1 MLIAKP
7 VVSFFL
13 QSPLSPVSH
22 AASKESILFF
32 KDFCEWR
39 NFQKWARE
47 GLATASHAAS
57 TLRIMQQSLDKL
69 ISMKQD
75 TTINPDYQYLYDSF
89 LMTLSHEADKQ
100 RLDGTYLG
108 ALALTRADMK
118 HLLNTLMESSD
129 ALDGII
135 RDSYIQAILQLQLGC
150 LTTRRCIEAHHI
162 PLTGVELQFYPQG
175 AIGDEIKHR
184 VIHFVTIWNKGSG
197 VIDAGWSSFADLPR
211 MSFLN

>member
-135 RDSYIQAILQLQLGC
+135 RDSYIQAIL
-150 LTTRRCIEAHHI
+150 HHI